1 MVSRVYLKCRAC
13 GKVTLARFQ
22 VGWLDAM
29 PFAIACNNCKVTL
42 KGRLIQDQVNVSL
55 SLIIE
60 NADEVGE
67 TDAITQEVE
76 CSGEFPVRRYIE
88 GPLGIMRATPFIHA
102 WSSMENE
109 NYQKFKSKILRYL
122 GYTHSTMAD
131 LISLIELYIT
141 GDLEKA
147 REVLNRRFSG
157 QIGTEKTSDIV
168 SGFYDQLSAVTQ
180 LLLPP
185 DHYEK
190 FTIPLIKY
198 FGLCLRS
205 DKQEQK
211 AYVEYLYGQYEIGK
225 VEIDGLHLL
234 VRFLRKFDYF
244 LPVIGISYWPK
255 NKIKRPLG
263 HEYLLTTS
271 DIETIRQLYADS
283 YEWICRSL
291 PILVGA
297 DNIRNRGSYDK
308 LPTFPKKGQEQMKS
322 LADFIHADNGI
333 KIQLVV
339 NIRNPSMARFVSI
352 LDNKL
357 RNAIN
362 HYRTRLHPVEQRIEY
377 FPYKGVKKANKS
389 ENIFLIDLTERC
401 YWQFQAI
408 HDLLYSIGA
417 LHCYKYG

>member
-29 PFAIACNNCKVTL
+29 PFAIACNHCKITL

-55 SLIIE
+55 SLITE

-67 TDAITQEVE
+67 TDTITQEVE

-88 GPLGIMRATPFIHA
+88 GPLGIGRLTPFILA
-102 WSSMENE
+102 WSSMGNE
-109 NYQKFKSKILRYL
+109 NYQKFKSNILRYAE
-122 GYTHSTMAD
+122 YTRSTMSD
-131 LISLIELYIT
+131 LISIVELYIT
-141 GDLEKA
+141 GDLEKV
-147 REVLNRRFSG
+147 REMLNTRFSG
-157 QIGTEKTSDIV
+157 QIRTEKISDIV
-168 SGFYDQLSAVTQ
+168 SGFYDQLSIVTQ

-185 DHYEK
+185 DHYER

-198 FGLCLRS
+198 FGLCLRR
-205 DKQEQK
+205 DEQESK
-211 AYVEYLYGQYEIGK
+211 TYIKYLYSQYKIEK
-225 VEIDGLHLL
+225 VEIDGLYLL
-234 VRFLRKFDYF
+234 MRFLRKFDYF
-244 LPVIGISYWPK
+244 LPVIGISYWPE

-263 HEYLLTTS
+263 PEYLLTTS

-297 DNIRNRGSYDK
+297 ENIRKRGSYNNF
-308 LPTFPKKGQEQMKS
+308 PTFLKKGQKQMNS
-322 LADFIHADNGI
+322 LTDFIDADHGV
-333 KIQLVV
+333 KIQLVDR
-339 NIRNPSMARFVSI
+339 RNASIGRFVSI

-362 HYRTRLHPVEQRIEY
+362 HYKTKLHPVEQRIEY

-389 ENIFLIDLTERC
+389 ESIFLIDLTERC

-408 HDLLYSIGA
+408 HDLLYTIGA
-417 LHCYKYG
+417 LHCYTNP